1 GSTETA
7 LQGAE
12 PSINASW
19 DFRADWRYKAD
30 KYSSNIRYD
39 FLRTNARDVSQID
52 RDFLDNDLHDFVFR
66 QGYEFVPGTTIW
78 LQPVYEAV
86 NYRLSRDGFDVV
98 RDNQG
103 WTLLAGLTVNATA
116 ISFVEA
122 GIGYM
127 SRDFEQAGQ
136 DPYSGLA
143 YEGRLVWNIS
153 NLVTLE
159 LAGGR
164 TARVVESIAAPIA
177 VDDSI
182 TFELAWDP
190 RENLIFEAGAAYTLS
205 EFETSTGT
213 GRGEDLLAANLKVR
227 YLLSPNL
234 FFEATYTYEERDS
247 TLLGDDFQAN
257 VYSIRAGLEL

>member
-1 GSTETA
+1 M
-7 LQGAE
+7 
-12 PSINASW
+12 PSS
-19 DFRADWRYKAD
+19 
-30 KYSSNIRYD
+30 
-39 FLRTNARDVSQID
+39 L
-52 RDFLDNDLHDFVFR
+52 
-66 QGYEFVPGTTIW
+66 
-78 LQPVYEAV
+78 
-86 NYRLSRDGFDVV
+86 YR
-98 RDNQG
+98 
-103 WTLLAGLTVNATA
+103 
-116 ISFVEA
+116 I
-122 GIGYM
+122 
-127 SRDFEQAGQ
+127 
-136 DPYSGLA
+136 
-143 YEGRLVWNIS
+143 
-153 NLVTLE
+153 
-159 LAGGR
+159 
-164 TARVVESIAAPIA
+164 VESISAPIA